1 MTITAG
7 VRRIGLALASAGAL
21 FLALPPVDLGALGW
35 VALVPLHFA
44 VRDLR
49 PTRAALLGALFGVAT
64 SLATFAWIFRFEAF
78 RLQHAI
84 VLGGWLALFPAV
96 LAVVWSRF
104 ARDPRALLFVPA
116 AAAALDW
123 VRGHAGFLAFPWA
136 TTAQTQHA
144 NLPLLQLASVG
155 GEGLVT
161 LVVVAVN
168 VAIALVVDRAPF
180 RRPALGVIAI
190 AAALHGA
197 GAVTLTQPEHGRPV
211 LIAAVQPAILPESR
225 NAAHEEASF
234 ERLSALTREA
244 AAEGAALVVWPETA
258 VRDPER
264 DLATKLQ
271 IRAVVEE
278 TATPVLFGASETEK
292 LGSSSPKA
300 DAPSARSFNS
310 AYLMQPGRPVSE
322 PYRKVRLLPFGE
334 YQPLAGTIAWPS
346 WLAPRMFDTEPG
358 DARRTLELVSEDGA
372 ESAIRIEPI
381 ICWENLFADDVR
393 ETATTTPSIITH
405 LVNDAW
411 FGPTAQPELHSLVSA
426 FRAVENGRAV
436 VVASNTGPSAII
448 DARGRV
454 LARTH
459 TPFAPAQVTATVH
472 LEGGMTFYRRAGD
485 LAWFLPA
492 VVAVAAVAGLGV
504 SRRPRVVR
512 SPRTALT
519 RLGRA
524 PGGPAPS

>member
-1 MTITAG
+1 MTLLTG
-7 VRRIGLALASAGAL
+7 VRRVGLAFTSAGAL
-21 FLALPPVDLGALGW
+21 FLALPPVDLGLLGW

-44 VRDLR
+44 LRDLR

-78 RLQHAI
+78 RLHHAI
-84 VLGGWLALFPAV
+84 VLGAWLALFPAV

-104 ARDPRALLFVPA
+104 ARDPRALLFVPLA
-116 AAAALDW
+116 AATLDW

-168 VAIALVVDRAPF
+168 VAIALLVDRRPF

-190 AAALHGA
+190 AAGLHGA
-197 GAVTLTQPEHGRPV
+197 GAVALAQPEHGRPMLV
-211 LIAAVQPAILPESR
+211 AAVQPAILPESR
-225 NAAHEEASF
+225 SGAHEEAAF
-234 ERLSALTREA
+234 ERLAALTREA

-264 DLATKLQ
+264 DLATKLR
-271 IRAVVEE
+271 IREVVEE

-292 LGSSSPKA
+292 LGSGPPSA

-346 WLAPRMFDTEPG
+346 WLAPRMFDTAPG
-358 DARRTLELVSEDGA
+358 DARRALELLPEDEA
-372 ESAIRIEPI
+372 ESAARIEPI

-393 ETATTTPSIITH
+393 ETATPAPSMITH

-436 VVASNTGPSAII
+436 VVASNTGPSEII
-448 DARGRV
+448 DPRGRV
-454 LARTH
+454 LARTR
-459 TPFAPAQVTATVH
+459 TPFAPAQVTATIH

-492 VVAVAAVAGLGV
+492 VVAAAGLV
-504 SRRPRVVR
+504 CSRKRRVVR
-512 SPRTALT
+512 SPRTVLPG
-519 RLGRA
+519 LGRTS
-524 PGGPAPS
+524 GGPAPS